1 MEENLKLMSVLKIGL
16 EASKQ
21 GHSRGGML
29 RAGLYITSSLARA
42 VGGNIG
48 GEWSM
53 WVKVTAAAARPFP
66 SQFPTNLVHRD
77 PGWPVWS
84 CLPTQRHWL
93 MSQLQRQSSSDHPRN
108 FITGVKSWYSPT
120 PCKLRVKSWYSQH
133 TMQALCKKLVFTPH
147 HASFSHN
154 W

>member
-29 RAGLYITSSLARA
+29 RAGLYITSFLARA
-42 VGGNIG
+42 VGGNVG

-66 SQFPTNLVHRD
+66 SHFPTNLVHRD
-77 PGWPVWS
+77 PGWLVWS
-84 CLPTQRHWL
+84 HLPTQR
-93 MSQLQRQSSSDHPRN
+93 
-108 FITGVKSWYSPT
+108 Y
-120 PCKLRVKSWYSQH
+120 
-133 TMQALCKKLVFTPH
+133 
-147 HASFSHN
+147 
-154 W
+154 